1 MIANL
6 RKSCMLASKHY
17 KDDLEMQ
24 KAEHTNMENSL
35 KCKAMVEEFKT
46 TKRRKQE
53 TEQIVKE
60 LRKMFDTELL
70 KVDEKQDDVAQ
81 SKGAA
86 FLKATMQKE
95 KVLEDLTIAQSKI
108 ETDLKTMA

>member
-35 KCKAMVEEFKT
+35 KCKAMVDEF
-46 TKRRKQE
+46 
-53 TEQIVKE
+53 
-60 LRKMFDTELL
+60 
-70 KVDEKQDDVAQ
+70 
-81 SKGAA
+81 
-86 FLKATMQKE
+86 
-95 KVLEDLTIAQSKI
+95 
-108 ETDLKTMA
+108 